1 MNPPRLITR
10 EDELVAIARELA
22 AENHLAVDTET
33 DSFFAYTPRVCLIQL
48 SCNQSDFLVDP
59 LALRDLSPL
68 APLLSDP
75 KVEKVIHACEN
86 DIIGLKRDF
95 DLSVR
100 PVFDTAIACRLL
112 GRKQL
117 ALSRILADELGVK
130 SDKKLQRCNWAKRPL
145 SNEQLSYAQY
155 DTHFL
160 IELRH
165 RLHRRLLDLDLWG
178 AAQERFRRLEELRLK
193 PEKPPYPKSY
203 LRLPGAETLSPEG
216 LRVLMALLA
225 YRERLARRS
234 NQAPFRI
241 MTNEVLVRLARELPQ
256 DLGSL
261 LRVRGLPRRF
271 AGRSAHELLR
281 LLKEKGAGGRG
292 ARLEG

>member
-10 EDELVAIARELA
+10 EDHLVAIARELT
-22 AENHLAVDTET
+22 AEKYLAIDTET
-33 DSFFAYTPRVCLIQL
+33 DSFYAYTPRVCLIQL
-48 SCNQSDFLVDP
+48 SCNQRDFLVDP
-59 LALRDLSPL
+59 LTLRDLSPL
-68 APLLSDP
+68 APLLSDRR
-75 KVEKVIHACEN
+75 VEKVLHASEN

-112 GRKQL
+112 GRKHL
-117 ALSRILADELGVK
+117 ALSRILAEEFGVK

-145 SNEQLSYAQY
+145 SDEQLSYAQQ

-165 RLHRRLLDLDLWG
+165 RLHRRLLERDLWG

-193 PEKPPYPKSY
+193 PEKPPHPKGY
-203 LRLPGAETLSPEG
+203 LRLPGAETLSPG
-216 LRVLMALLA
+216 SLQVLKALFA
-225 YRERLARRS
+225 YRERLARKS
-234 NQAPFRI
+234 NRAPFRI

-256 DLGSL
+256 DLSSL
-261 LRVRGLPRRF
+261 LRVRGLPRWF
-271 AGRSAHELLR
+271 GGRSAQELLR
-281 LLKEKGAGGRG
+281 LLKGKGV
-292 ARLEG
+292 